1 MAIGRIPEPGT
12 GIPESIVDAK
22 GDIVTATAADT
33 PARLAVGTNEH
44 RLVAASGEATG
55 LKYVADTTNYAVAA
69 KGDLLVGTAADTVAV
84 LSVGTNGH
92 TLVAD
97 SSVSPQGLKWA
108 VDPVADV
115 VTTAGDLL
123 YATAADT
130 VTRLGIGTAGQVLKV
145 NSGATAPEWGAA
157 SGGSL
162 PTFRA
167 YSNEDQSLSANTWT
181 KKVYQV
187 EDWDTAG
194 NFASSRFTPTTAGYY
209 VLTASQYNP
218 DAGTLTLAFY
228 KNGSINSVGPSGG
241 TPGFKA
247 QNTTIMYFNG
257 TTDYVEVFVNTTQT
271 GLYNGSTSSYF
282 TAVGVRN

>member
-1 MAIGRIPEPGT
+1 MAIT
-12 GIPESIVDAK
+12 KATASSIAPAAK
-22 GDIVTATAADT
+22 GDLVVGSATNDAGV
-33 PARLAVGTNEH
+33 LAVGTNTH
-44 RLVAASGEATG
+44 I
-55 LKYVADTTNYAVAA
+55 
-69 KGDLLVGTAADTVAV
+69 
-84 LSVGTNGH
+84 
-92 TLVAD
+92 LVAD
-97 SSVSPQGLKWA
+97 STETLGMKWA
-108 VDPVADV
+108 
-115 VTTAGDLL
+115 
-123 YATAADT
+123 
-130 VTRLGIGTAGQVLKV
+130 
-145 NSGATAPEWGAA
+145 APA
-157 SGGSL
+157 SGSL

-181 KKVYQV
+181 KKLYQV

-209 VLTASQYNP
+209 ILTASQYNP